1 MRKIFLEKSYTK
13 CGGVIILRL
22 FSKKSNN
29 LKFKQFF
36 AIVCQIEGY
45 QNILKLSCRS
55 LAFTSCKA
63 FSIKKRGLEIVS
75 LTHFLHG
82 F

>member
-1 MRKIFLEKSYTK
+1 MWWSNYSHSFLKNQNLW
-13 CGGVIILRL
+13 I
-22 FSKKSNN
+22 NN

-75 LTHFLHG
+75 LTPFLHG